1 MFTIQL
7 FILDNDGSHKRV
19 DMFKDES
26 VSITQTIQNVKDISK
41 VFTDFTKT
49 FNLPASSTN
58 NKLFK
63 HYYNSDIVNAD
74 NTLISDFDARKRRD
88 AIIELNH
95 MPFKKG
101 KIRLDGV
108 DMKNNKPY
116 TYKVT
121 FFGDTVNLSTLLG
134 DDDLSNL
141 DTELEDYD
149 QTYST
154 TQLRNKLV
162 SSISDVIVPL
172 ITHTRRLIYD
182 ASDPSAY
189 NGSTNLDPE
198 ASTTLGKK
206 IDNVHYNASGLQG
219 LLLTELKYALRVHK
233 IIEAIESKYTTET
246 SRLKFSD
253 DFFNTTNEPYYNLFL
268 WLHRKKGGIED
279 PVSLPSYSEFVE
291 FGLDTTM
298 TNVSAQGQNITVTG
312 HTLDSKLVTTLTVRP
327 NSGFAGTYNV
337 LVTKDGNDFASGS
350 ATNSDLIL
358 DMNLSNG
365 TYKVLITVSEQF
377 TFGESGVENAVD
389 WEFSDLLVPESHTFD
404 VSEFDIDA
412 IFEFII
418 SREIPEM
425 KVIDFLTGIF
435 KIFNLTAYV
444 EDDGTI
450 KVQTLDDFYSTG
462 LEYDITDYVDITKS
476 QINTSL
482 PYKQIDFRFEGRET
496 FFAATHEQLFN
507 KEWGTIKYKD
517 GQKLDGSTFNL
528 SVPFEHMK
536 FEKLYD
542 LNDSSGATPTDIQW
556 GWCADDSQDP
566 FIGKPI
572 LFYPIRITGGDSLGM
587 RTSTANVAGST
598 SYIIP
603 ANTTDL
609 SSDAQ
614 TLNFES
620 ELDEYNNIELENT
633 LFETYY
639 KTYISDVFDSKNRL
653 TKISAF
659 LPAKLLIKLTLA
671 DRLIINEKKYKI
683 NSITTNMKNG
693 KSEIELLNDF

>member
-63 HYYNSDIVNAD
+63 HYYNSDVVSPTN
-74 NTLISDFDARKRRD
+74 NLISDFDARKRRD

-121 FFGDTVNLSTLLG
+121 FFGNTVNLNTLLG

-141 DTELEDYD
+141 DTELESYD

-154 TQLRNKLV
+154 SQLRSKL
-162 SSISDVIVPL
+162 ISPIADVIVPL

-182 ASDPSAY
+182 SSDPSAY

-198 ASTTLGKK
+198 ASGTLGKK
-206 IDNVHYNASGLQG
+206 IDNAHYNSSGLQG
-219 LLLTELKYALRVHK
+219 LLLTELKYALRVDA
-233 IIEAIESKYTTET
+233 IIQAIQSKYELT
-246 SRLKFSD
+246 FSN
-253 DFFNTTNEPYYNLFL
+253 DFFNSTNEPYYNLFM

-279 PVSLPSYSEFVE
+279 PVSLPTYSKFVE

-298 TNVSAQGQNITVTG
+298 TNVSAQGQDIIVTG
-312 HTLDSKLVTTLTVRP
+312 HTTSNKLITTLTIKP
-327 NSGFAGTYNV
+327 NSGYTGTYNV

-350 ATNSDLIL
+350 ATNSDLLL

-365 TYKVLITVSEQF
+365 TYKVLITVSEEF
-377 TFGESGVENAVD
+377 IFGETGVENAVE

-404 VSEFDIDA
+404 VTQFTIQA
-412 IFEFII
+412 IFEFIT

-450 KVQTLDDFYSTG
+450 KVQTLDSFY
-462 LEYDITDYVDITKS
+462 LEGVEHDISDYVDTTKS
-476 QINTSL
+476 QINSSL

-507 KEWGTIKYKD
+507 KEWGTIKYND
-517 GQKLDGSTFNL
+517 NESLDGSTFDL
-528 SVPFEHMK
+528 SVPFGHMK
-536 FEKLYD
+536 FERLFD
-542 LNDSSGATPTDIQW
+542 LEDDSGATQSDIQW
-556 GWCADDSQDP
+556 GWCADDNQDS
-566 FIGKPI
+566 FIGEPI

-598 SYIIP
+598 NYIIP
-603 ANTTDL
+603 SNTTDL

-633 LFETYY
+633 LFNTYY

-671 DRLIINEKKYKI
+671 DRLIINERKYKI

-693 KSEIELLNDF
+693 RSEIELLNDF

>member
-63 HYYNSDIVNAD
+63 HYYNSDVVSPTN
-74 NTLISDFDARKRRD
+74 NLISDFDARIRRD

-121 FFGDTVNLSTLLG
+121 FFGNTVNLNTLLG

-141 DTELEDYD
+141 DTELESYD

-154 TQLRNKLV
+154 SQLRSKLI
-162 SSISDVIVPL
+162 SPISDVITPL

-182 ASDPSAY
+182 SSDPSAY

-206 IDNVHYNASGLQG
+206 IDNAHYNASGLQG
-219 LLLTELKYALRVHK
+219 LLLTELKYALRVDA
-233 IIEAIESKYTTET
+233 IIQAIQSKYSLT
-246 SRLKFSD
+246 FSD
-253 DFFNTTNEPYYNLFL
+253 DFFNSTNEPYYNLFM

-279 PVSLPSYSEFVE
+279 PVSLPSYSKFVE

-298 TNVSAQGQNITVTG
+298 TNVSAQGQDIIVTG
-312 HTLDSKLVTTLTVRP
+312 HTTTNKLITTLTVKP
-327 NSGFAGTYNV
+327 NSGYTGTYNV

-350 ATNSDLIL
+350 VTNSDLQL

-365 TYKVLITVSEQF
+365 TYKVLITVSEEF
-377 TFGESGVENAVD
+377 IFGETGVENAVE

-404 VSEFDIDA
+404 VTQFTIQA
-412 IFEFII
+412 IFEFIT

-450 KVQTLDDFYSTG
+450 KIQTLDSFY
-462 LEYDITDYVDITKS
+462 LEGVEYNISDYVDTTRS
-476 QINTSL
+476 QINSSL

-507 KEWGTIKYKD
+507 KEWGTIKYND
-517 GQKLDGSTFNL
+517 DQSLDGSTFNL
-528 SVPFEHMK
+528 SVPFGHMK
-536 FEKLYD
+536 FERLFD
-542 LNDSSGATPTDIQW
+542 LDDDSGATQSSIQW
-556 GWCADDSQDP
+556 GWCADDNQDS

-598 SYIIP
+598 NYIIP
-603 ANTTDL
+603 SNTTDL

-620 ELDEYNNIELENT
+620 ELDEYNNAELENT

-653 TKISAF
+653 TKVSAF

-671 DRLIINEKKYKI
+671 DRLIINERKYKI

-693 KSEIELLNDF
+693 RSEIELLNDF

>member
-63 HYYNSDIVNAD
+63 HYYNSDVVSPTN
-74 NTLISDFDARKRRD
+74 NLISDFDARKRRD

-121 FFGDTVNLSTLLG
+121 FFGNTVNLNTLLG

-141 DTELEDYD
+141 DTELESYD

-154 TQLRNKLV
+154 SQLRSKL
-162 SSISDVIVPL
+162 ISPIADVIVPL

-182 ASDPSAY
+182 SSDPSAY

-206 IDNVHYNASGLQG
+206 IDNAHYNASGLQG
-219 LLLTELKYALRVHK
+219 LLLTELKYALRVDA
-233 IIEAIESKYTTET
+233 IIQAIQSKYELT
-246 SRLKFSD
+246 FSN
-253 DFFNTTNEPYYNLFL
+253 DFFNSTNEPYYNLFM

-279 PVSLPSYSEFVE
+279 PVSLPTYSKFVE

-298 TNVSAQGQNITVTG
+298 TNVSAQGQDLIVTG
-312 HTLDSKLVTTLTVRP
+312 HTTNNKLITTLTVKP
-327 NSGFAGTYNV
+327 NSGYTGTYNV

-350 ATNSDLIL
+350 ATNSDLLL

-365 TYKVLITVSEQF
+365 TYKVLITVSEEF
-377 TFGESGVENAVD
+377 IFGETGVENAVE
-389 WEFSDLLVPESHTFD
+389 WGFSDLLVPESHTFN
-404 VSEFDIDA
+404 VTQFTIQA
-412 IFEFII
+412 IFEFIT

-425 KVIDFLTGIF
+425 KVINFLTGIF

-450 KVQTLDDFYSTG
+450 KIQTLDSFY
-462 LEYDITDYVDITKS
+462 LEGVEYNISDYVDTTKS
-476 QINTSL
+476 QINSSL

-507 KEWGTIKYKD
+507 KEWGTIKYND
-517 GQKLDGSTFNL
+517 NESLDGSTFNL
-528 SVPFEHMK
+528 SVPFGHMK
-536 FEKLYD
+536 FERLFD
-542 LNDSSGATPTDIQW
+542 LDDDSGATQSDIQW
-556 GWCADDSQDP
+556 GWCADDNQDS
-566 FIGKPI
+566 FIGEPI

-598 SYIIP
+598 NYIIP
-603 ANTTDL
+603 SNTTDL

-633 LFETYY
+633 LFNTYY

-653 TKISAF
+653 SKVSAF

-671 DRLIINEKKYKI
+671 DRLIINERKYKI

-693 KSEIELLNDF
+693 RSEIELLNDF

>member
-63 HYYNSDIVNAD
+63 HYYNSDVVSPTN
-74 NTLISDFDARKRRD
+74 NLLSDFDARIRRD

-108 DMKNNKPY
+108 DMKNSKPY

-121 FFGDTVNLSTLLG
+121 FFGNTVNLNTLLG

-141 DTELEDYD
+141 DTELESYD

-154 TQLRNKLV
+154 SQLRSKL
-162 SSISDVIVPL
+162 ISTIGDVIVPL

-182 ASDPSAY
+182 SSDPAAY

-219 LLLTELKYALRVHK
+219 LLLTELKYALRVDA
-233 IIEAIESKYTTET
+233 IIQAIQSKYSLT
-246 SRLKFSD
+246 FSD
-253 DFFNTTNEPYYNLFL
+253 DFFNSTNEPYYNLFM

-279 PVSLPSYSEFVE
+279 PVSLPTYSKFVE

-298 TNVSAQGQNITVTG
+298 TNVSAQGQDLIVTG
-312 HTLDSKLVTTLTVRP
+312 HTTTNKLITTLTVKP
-327 NSGFAGTYNV
+327 NSGYTGTYNV

-350 ATNSDLIL
+350 VTNSDLQL
-358 DMNLSNG
+358 NMNLSNG
-365 TYKVLITVSEQF
+365 TYKVLITVSEEF
-377 TFGESGVENAVD
+377 IFGETGVENAVE

-404 VSEFDIDA
+404 VTQFTIQA
-412 IFEFII
+412 IFEFIT

-444 EDDGTI
+444 EDDDTI
-450 KVQTLDDFYSTG
+450 KIQTLDSFY
-462 LEYDITDYVDITKS
+462 LEGVEHDISDYVDTTKS
-476 QINTSL
+476 QINSSL
-482 PYKQIDFRFEGRET
+482 PY
-496 FFAATHEQLFN
+496 N
-507 KEWGTIKYKD
+507 K
-517 GQKLDGSTFNL
+517 
-528 SVPFEHMK
+528 
-536 FEKLYD
+536 
-542 LNDSSGATPTDIQW
+542 
-556 GWCADDSQDP
+556 
-566 FIGKPI
+566 
-572 LFYPIRITGGDSLGM
+572 
-587 RTSTANVAGST
+587 
-598 SYIIP
+598 
-603 ANTTDL
+603 
-609 SSDAQ
+609 
-614 TLNFES
+614 
-620 ELDEYNNIELENT
+620 
-633 LFETYY
+633 
-639 KTYISDVFDSKNRL
+639 
-653 TKISAF
+653 
-659 LPAKLLIKLTLA
+659 
-671 DRLIINEKKYKI
+671 
-683 NSITTNMKNG
+683 
-693 KSEIELLNDF
+693 

>member
-63 HYYNSDIVNAD
+63 HYYNSDIVDAD
-74 NTLISDFDARKRRD
+74 NNLISDFDARKRRD

-154 TQLRNKLV
+154 TQLRSKLV
-162 SSISDVIVPL
+162 SPISDVIVPL

-189 NGSTNLDPE
+189 NGIVNLDPE
-198 ASTTLGKK
+198 GSETLGKR

-233 IIEAIESKYTTET
+233 IIEAIESKYSLT
-246 SRLKFSD
+246 FSD

-268 WLHRKKGGIED
+268 WLHRKKGDIED

-291 FGLDTTM
+291 FGLDNTM
-298 TNVSAQGQNITVTG
+298 TNVSADGQNITVTG
-312 HTLDSKLVTTLTVRP
+312 HVLDNKLITTLTVRP

-350 ATNSDLIL
+350 ATNADLIL
-358 DMNLSNG
+358 DMKLSNG

-389 WEFSDLLVPESHTFD
+389 WEFADLLVPESHTFD

-482 PYKQIDFRFEGRET
+482 QYKQIDFRFEGRET
-496 FFAATHEQLFN
+496 FFAAAHEQLFN
-507 KEWGTIKYKD
+507 KEWGTIKYND
-517 GQKLDGSTFNL
+517 NQKLDGSTFNL

-542 LNDSSGATPTDIQW
+542 LNDSSGATDTDIQW
-556 GWCADDSQDP
+556 GWCADDNQEP

-572 LFYPIRITGGDSLGM
+572 LFYPIRITGGDTLGM
-587 RTSTANVAGST
+587 RTSTTTVAGSAN
-598 SYIIP
+598 YIIP

-609 SSDAQ
+609 SVDAQ

-620 ELDEYNNIELENT
+620 ELDEYNNVELENT

>member
-63 HYYNSDIVNAD
+63 HYYNSDVVSPTN
-74 NTLISDFDARKRRD
+74 NLISDFDARKRRD

-121 FFGDTVNLSTLLG
+121 FFGNTVNLNTLLG

-141 DTELEDYD
+141 DTELESYD

-154 TQLRNKLV
+154 SQLRSKLI
-162 SSISDVIVPL
+162 SPISDVITPL

-182 ASDPSAY
+182 SSDPSAY

-206 IDNVHYNASGLQG
+206 IDNAHYNASGLQG
-219 LLLTELKYALRVHK
+219 LLLTELKYALRVDA
-233 IIEAIESKYTTET
+233 IIQAIQSKYSLT
-246 SRLKFSD
+246 FSD
-253 DFFNTTNEPYYNLFL
+253 DFFNSTNEPYYNLFM

-279 PVSLPSYSEFVE
+279 PVSLPTYSKFVE

-298 TNVSAQGQNITVTG
+298 TNVSAQGQDIIVTG
-312 HTLDSKLVTTLTVRP
+312 HTTTNKLITTLTIKP
-327 NSGFAGTYNV
+327 NSGYTGTYNV
-337 LVTKDGNDFASGS
+337 LVTKDGNDFSSGS
-350 ATNSDLIL
+350 ATNSDLLL

-365 TYKVLITVSEQF
+365 TYKVLITVSEEF
-377 TFGESGVENAVD
+377 IFGETGVENAVE

-404 VSEFDIDA
+404 VTQFTIQA
-412 IFEFII
+412 IFEFIT

-450 KVQTLDDFYSTG
+450 KVQTLDSFY
-462 LEYDITDYVDITKS
+462 LEGVEHDISDYVDTTKS
-476 QINTSL
+476 QINSSL

-507 KEWGTIKYKD
+507 KEWGTIKYND
-517 GQKLDGSTFNL
+517 DQSLDGSTFNL
-528 SVPFEHMK
+528 SIPFGHMK
-536 FEKLYD
+536 FERLFD
-542 LNDSSGATPTDIQW
+542 LDDDSGATQSSIQW
-556 GWCADDSQDP
+556 GWCADDNQDS

-603 ANTTDL
+603 SNTTDL

-633 LFETYY
+633 LFNTYY

-653 TKISAF
+653 TKVSAF
-659 LPAKLLIKLTLA
+659 LPAKLLIKLTLS
-671 DRLIINEKKYKI
+671 DRLIINERKYKI

-693 KSEIELLNDF
+693 RSEIELLNDF

>member
-63 HYYNSDIVNAD
+63 HYYNSDVVSPTN
-74 NTLISDFDARKRRD
+74 NLISDFDARKRRE

-121 FFGDTVNLSTLLG
+121 FFGNTVNLNTLLG

-141 DTELEDYD
+141 DTELESYD

-154 TQLRNKLV
+154 SQLRSKLI
-162 SSISDVIVPL
+162 SPISDVITPL

-182 ASDPSAY
+182 SSDPSAY

-206 IDNVHYNASGLQG
+206 IDNAHYNASGLQG
-219 LLLTELKYALRVHK
+219 LLLTELKYALRVNA
-233 IIEAIESKYTTET
+233 IIQAIQSKYSLT
-246 SRLKFSD
+246 FSD
-253 DFFNTTNEPYYNLFL
+253 DFFNSTNEPYYNLFM

-279 PVSLPSYSEFVE
+279 PVSLPTYSKFVE

-298 TNVSAQGQNITVTG
+298 TNVSAQGQDIIVTG
-312 HTLDSKLVTTLTVRP
+312 HTTTNKLITTLTIKP
-327 NSGFAGTYNV
+327 NSGYTGTYNV
-337 LVTKDGNDFASGS
+337 LVTKDGNDFSSGS
-350 ATNSDLIL
+350 ATNSDLLL

-365 TYKVLITVSEQF
+365 TYKVLITVSEEF
-377 TFGESGVENAVD
+377 IFGETGVENAVE
-389 WEFSDLLVPESHTFD
+389 WEFADLLVPESHTFD
-404 VSEFDIDA
+404 VTQFTIQA
-412 IFEFII
+412 IFEFIT

-450 KVQTLDDFYSTG
+450 KVQTLDSFY
-462 LEYDITDYVDITKS
+462 LEGVEHDISDYVDTTKS
-476 QINTSL
+476 QINSSL

-507 KEWGTIKYKD
+507 KEWGTIKYND
-517 GQKLDGSTFNL
+517 NESLDGSTFNL
-528 SVPFEHMK
+528 SVPFGHMK
-536 FEKLYD
+536 FERLFD
-542 LNDSSGATPTDIQW
+542 LDDDSGATQSDIQW
-556 GWCADDSQDP
+556 GWCADDNQDS
-566 FIGKPI
+566 FIGDPI

-603 ANTTDL
+603 SNTTDL

-633 LFETYY
+633 LFNTYY

-659 LPAKLLIKLTLA
+659 LPAKLLIKLTLS
-671 DRLIINEKKYKI
+671 DRLIINERKYKI

>member
-63 HYYNSDIVNAD
+63 HYYNSDVVSPTN
-74 NTLISDFDARKRRD
+74 NLLSDFDARIRRD

-108 DMKNNKPY
+108 DMKNSKPY

-121 FFGDTVNLSTLLG
+121 FFGNTVNLNTLLG

-141 DTELEDYD
+141 DTELESYD

-154 TQLRNKLV
+154 SQLRSKL
-162 SSISDVIVPL
+162 ISTIGDVIVPL

-182 ASDPSAY
+182 SSDPAAY

-219 LLLTELKYALRVHK
+219 LLLTELKYALRVDA
-233 IIEAIESKYTTET
+233 IIQAIQSKYSLT
-246 SRLKFSD
+246 FSD
-253 DFFNTTNEPYYNLFL
+253 DFFNSTNEPYYNLFM
-268 WLHRKKGGIED
+268 WLHRKKGGVED
-279 PVSLPSYSEFVE
+279 PVSLPTYSKFVE

-298 TNVSAQGQNITVTG
+298 TNVSAQGQDLIVTG
-312 HTLDSKLVTTLTVRP
+312 HTTTNKLITTLTVKP
-327 NSGFAGTYNV
+327 NSGYTGTYNV

-350 ATNSDLIL
+350 VTNSDLQL
-358 DMNLSNG
+358 NMNLSNG
-365 TYKVLITVSEQF
+365 TYKVLITVSEEF
-377 TFGESGVENAVD
+377 IFGETGVENAVE

-404 VSEFDIDA
+404 VTQFTIQA
-412 IFEFII
+412 IFEFIT

-444 EDDGTI
+444 EDDDTI
-450 KVQTLDDFYSTG
+450 KIQTLDSFY
-462 LEYDITDYVDITKS
+462 LEGVEHDISDYVDTTKS
-476 QINTSL
+476 QINSSL

-507 KEWGTIKYKD
+507 KEWGTIKYND
-517 GQKLDGSTFNL
+517 DQSLDGSTFNL
-528 SVPFEHMK
+528 SVPFGHMK
-536 FEKLYD
+536 FERLFD
-542 LNDSSGATPTDIQW
+542 LDDDSGATQSDIQW
-556 GWCADDSQDP
+556 GWCADDNQDS

-598 SYIIP
+598 NYIIP
-603 ANTTDL
+603 SNTTDL

-653 TKISAF
+653 TKVSAF

-671 DRLIINEKKYKI
+671 DRLIINERKYKI

>member
-63 HYYNSDIVNAD
+63 HYYNSDVVSPTN
-74 NTLISDFDARKRRD
+74 NLISDFDARKRRD

-121 FFGDTVNLSTLLG
+121 FFGNTVNLNTLLG

-141 DTELEDYD
+141 DTELESYD

-154 TQLRNKLV
+154 SQLRSKLI
-162 SSISDVIVPL
+162 SPISDVIVPL

-182 ASDPSAY
+182 SSDPSDFS
-189 NGSTNLDPE
+189 GIVNLDPE
-198 ASTTLGKK
+198 ASGTLGKK
-206 IDNVHYNASGLQG
+206 IDNVHYNASALQG
-219 LLLTELKYALRVHK
+219 LLLTELKYALRVDA
-233 IIEAIESKYTTET
+233 IIQAIQSKYKLT
-246 SRLKFSD
+246 FSN
-253 DFFNTTNEPYYNLFL
+253 DFFNSTNEPYYNLFM

-279 PVSLPSYSEFVE
+279 PVSLPTYSKFVE

-298 TNVSAQGQNITVTG
+298 TNVSAQGQDLIVTG
-312 HTLDSKLVTTLTVRP
+312 HTTTNKLITTLTVKP
-327 NSGFAGTYNV
+327 NSGYAGTYNV

-350 ATNSDLIL
+350 VTNSDLQL

-365 TYKVLITVSEQF
+365 TYKVLITVSEEF
-377 TFGESGVENAVD
+377 IFGETGVENAVE

-404 VSEFDIDA
+404 VTQFTIQA
-412 IFEFII
+412 IFEFIT

-450 KVQTLDDFYSTG
+450 KIQTLDSFY
-462 LEYDITDYVDITKS
+462 LEGIEYNISDYVDTTKS
-476 QINTSL
+476 QINSSL

-507 KEWGTIKYKD
+507 KEWGTIKYND
-517 GQKLDGSTFNL
+517 NESLDGSTFNL
-528 SVPFEHMK
+528 SVPFGHMK
-536 FEKLYD
+536 FERLFD
-542 LNDSSGATPTDIQW
+542 LEDDSGATQSSIQW
-556 GWCADDSQDP
+556 GWCADDNQDS

-572 LFYPIRITGGDSLGM
+572 LFYPIRITSGDSLGM

-603 ANTTDL
+603 SNTTDL

-620 ELDEYNNIELENT
+620 ELDEYNNAELENT

-653 TKISAF
+653 TKVSAF

-671 DRLIINEKKYKI
+671 DRLIINERKYKI

>member
-63 HYYNSDIVNAD
+63 HYYNSDVVSPTN
-74 NTLISDFDARKRRD
+74 NLISDFDARKRRD

-121 FFGDTVNLSTLLG
+121 FFGNTVNLNTLLG

-141 DTELEDYD
+141 DTELESYD

-154 TQLRNKLV
+154 SQLRSKL
-162 SSISDVIVPL
+162 ISPIADVIVPL

-182 ASDPSAY
+182 SSDPSAY

-206 IDNVHYNASGLQG
+206 IDNAHYNASGLQG
-219 LLLTELKYALRVHK
+219 LLLTELKYALRVDA
-233 IIEAIESKYTTET
+233 IIQAIQSKYELT
-246 SRLKFSD
+246 FSN
-253 DFFNTTNEPYYNLFL
+253 DFFNSTNEPYYNLFM

-279 PVSLPSYSEFVE
+279 PVSLPSYSKFVE

-298 TNVSAQGQNITVTG
+298 TNVSAQGQDIIVTG
-312 HTLDSKLVTTLTVRP
+312 HTTTNKLITTLTVKP
-327 NSGFAGTYNV
+327 NSGYTGTYNV

-350 ATNSDLIL
+350 ATNSDLLL

-365 TYKVLITVSEQF
+365 TYKVLITVSEEF
-377 TFGESGVENAVD
+377 IFGETGVENAVE

-404 VSEFDIDA
+404 VTQFTIQA
-412 IFEFII
+412 IFEFIT

-450 KVQTLDDFYSTG
+450 KVQTLDSFY
-462 LEYDITDYVDITKS
+462 LEGVEHDISDYVDTTKS
-476 QINTSL
+476 QINSSL

-507 KEWGTIKYKD
+507 KEWGTIKYND
-517 GQKLDGSTFNL
+517 NESLDGSTFNL
-528 SVPFEHMK
+528 SVPFGHMK
-536 FEKLYD
+536 FERLFD
-542 LNDSSGATPTDIQW
+542 LDDDSGATQSDIQW
-556 GWCADDSQDP
+556 GWCADDNQDS
-566 FIGKPI
+566 FIGEPI

-598 SYIIP
+598 NYIIP
-603 ANTTDL
+603 SNTTDL

-633 LFETYY
+633 LFNTYY

-653 TKISAF
+653 TKVSAF

-671 DRLIINEKKYKI
+671 DRLIINERKYKI

-693 KSEIELLNDF
+693 RSEIELLNDF

>member
-63 HYYNSDIVNAD
+63 HYYNSDLVSPTN
-74 NTLISDFDARKRRD
+74 NLISDFDARKRRD

-121 FFGDTVNLSTLLG
+121 FFGNTVNLNTLLG

-141 DTELEDYD
+141 DTELESYD

-154 TQLRNKLV
+154 SQLRSKL
-162 SSISDVIVPL
+162 ISPIADVIVPL

-182 ASDPSAY
+182 SSDPSAY

-198 ASTTLGKK
+198 ASGTLGKK
-206 IDNVHYNASGLQG
+206 IDNAHYNSSGLQG
-219 LLLTELKYALRVHK
+219 LLLTELKYALRVDA
-233 IIEAIESKYTTET
+233 IIQAIQSKYELT
-246 SRLKFSD
+246 FSN
-253 DFFNTTNEPYYNLFL
+253 DFFNSTNEPYYNLFM

-279 PVSLPSYSEFVE
+279 PVSLPTYSKFVE

-298 TNVSAQGQNITVTG
+298 TNVSAQGQDIIVTG
-312 HTLDSKLVTTLTVRP
+312 HTTSNKLITTLTIKP
-327 NSGFAGTYNV
+327 NSGYTGTYNV

-350 ATNSDLIL
+350 ATNSDLLL

-365 TYKVLITVSEQF
+365 TYKVLITVSEEF
-377 TFGESGVENAVD
+377 IFGETGVENAVE

-404 VSEFDIDA
+404 VTQFTIQA
-412 IFEFII
+412 IFEFIT

-450 KVQTLDDFYSTG
+450 KVQTLDSFY
-462 LEYDITDYVDITKS
+462 LEGVEHDISDYVDTTKS
-476 QINTSL
+476 QINSSL

-507 KEWGTIKYKD
+507 KEWGTIKYND
-517 GQKLDGSTFNL
+517 NESLDGSTFDL
-528 SVPFEHMK
+528 SVPFGHMK
-536 FEKLYD
+536 FERLFD
-542 LNDSSGATPTDIQW
+542 LEDDSGATQSDIQW
-556 GWCADDSQDP
+556 GWCADDNQDS
-566 FIGKPI
+566 FIGEPI

-598 SYIIP
+598 NYIIP
-603 ANTTDL
+603 SNTTDL

-633 LFETYY
+633 LFNTYY

-671 DRLIINEKKYKI
+671 DRLIINERKYKI

-693 KSEIELLNDF
+693 RSEIELLNDF

>member
-1 MFTIQL
+1 
-7 FILDNDGSHKRV
+7 
-19 DMFKDES
+19 MFKDES

-63 HYYNSDIVNAD
+63 HYYNSDIVDAD
-74 NTLISDFDARKRRD
+74 NNLISDFDARKRRD

-108 DMKNNKPY
+108 DMKNSKPY

-141 DTELEDYD
+141 DTELEDYN

-233 IIEAIESKYTTET
+233 IIEAIESKYSLT
-246 SRLKFSD
+246 FSD

-291 FGLDTTM
+291 FGLDNTM
-298 TNVSAQGQNITVTG
+298 TNVSADGQNITVTG
-312 HTLDSKLVTTLTVRP
+312 HVLDSKLITTLTVRP

-358 DMNLSNG
+358 DMKLSNG

-389 WEFSDLLVPESHTFD
+389 WSFADLLAVETHTFD

-507 KEWGTIKYKD
+507 KEWGTIKYND
-517 GQKLDGSTFNL
+517 NQKLDGSTFNL
-528 SVPFEHMK
+528 SVPFGHMK

-542 LNDSSGATPTDIQW
+542 LNDSSGATDTDIQW
-556 GWCADDSQDP
+556 GWCADDNQES

-572 LFYPIRITGGDSLGM
+572 LFYPIRITGGDILGM
-587 RTSTANVAGST
+587 RTSTTTVAGSAN
-598 SYIIP
+598 YIIP

-609 SSDAQ
+609 SVDAQ

-620 ELDEYNNIELENT
+620 ELDEYNNVELENT

>member
-74 NTLISDFDARKRRD
+74 NNLISDFDARKRRD

-141 DTELEDYD
+141 DTELEDYN

-154 TQLRNKLV
+154 TQLRGKLV
-162 SSISDVIVPL
+162 APISDVIAPL

-246 SRLKFSD
+246 NRLKFSD

-298 TNVSAQGQNITVTG
+298 TNVSAQGQNIIVTG
-312 HTLDSKLVTTLTVRP
+312 HTTTNKLVTTLTVRP
-327 NSGFAGTYNV
+327 NSGYSGTYNV

-350 ATNSDLIL
+350 ATNSDLQL
-358 DMNLSNG
+358 DMRLSNG
-365 TYKVLITVSEQF
+365 TYKILITVSEQF

-389 WEFSDLLVPESHTFD
+389 WEFADLLVPESHTFD

-507 KEWGTIKYKD
+507 KEWGTIKF
-517 GQKLDGSTFNL
+517 GAVEKLDGPTFNL

-556 GWCADDSQDP
+556 GWCADDDQES

-572 LFYPIRITGGDSLGM
+572 LFYPIRITGGDILGM
-587 RTSTANVAGST
+587 RTSTTTVAGSAN
-598 SYIIP
+598 YIIP

-609 SSDAQ
+609 SVDAQ

-620 ELDEYNNIELENT
+620 EPDEYNNVELENT

-653 TKISAF
+653 TKVSAF

-671 DRLIINEKKYKI
+671 DRLIINERKYKI

>member
-63 HYYNSDIVNAD
+63 HYYNSDVVSPTN
-74 NTLISDFDARKRRD
+74 NLLSDFDARIRRD

-108 DMKNNKPY
+108 DMKNSKPY

-121 FFGDTVNLSTLLG
+121 FFGNTVNLNTLLG

-141 DTELEDYD
+141 DTELESYD

-154 TQLRNKLV
+154 SQLRSKL
-162 SSISDVIVPL
+162 ISTIGDVIVPL

-182 ASDPSAY
+182 SSDPAAY

-219 LLLTELKYALRVHK
+219 LLLTELKYALRVDA
-233 IIEAIESKYTTET
+233 IIQAIQSKYSLT
-246 SRLKFSD
+246 FSD
-253 DFFNTTNEPYYNLFL
+253 DFFNSTNEPYYNLFM

-279 PVSLPSYSEFVE
+279 PVSLPTYSKFVE

-298 TNVSAQGQNITVTG
+298 TNVSAQGQDLIVTG
-312 HTLDSKLVTTLTVRP
+312 HTTTNKLITTLTVKP
-327 NSGFAGTYNV
+327 NSGYTGTYNV

-350 ATNSDLIL
+350 VTNSDLQL

-365 TYKVLITVSEQF
+365 TYKVLITVSEEF
-377 TFGESGVENAVD
+377 IFGETGVENAVE

-404 VSEFDIDA
+404 VTQFTIQA
-412 IFEFII
+412 IFEFIT

-444 EDDGTI
+444 EDDDTI
-450 KVQTLDDFYSTG
+450 KIQTLDSFY
-462 LEYDITDYVDITKS
+462 LEGVEHDISDYVDTTKS
-476 QINTSL
+476 QINSSL

-507 KEWGTIKYKD
+507 KEWGTIKYND
-517 GQKLDGSTFNL
+517 DQSLDGSTFNL
-528 SVPFEHMK
+528 SVPFGHMK
-536 FEKLYD
+536 FERLFD
-542 LNDSSGATPTDIQW
+542 LDDDSGATQSDIQW
-556 GWCADDSQDP
+556 GWCADDNQDS

-598 SYIIP
+598 NYIIP
-603 ANTTDL
+603 SNTTDL

-620 ELDEYNNIELENT
+620 ELDEYNNIELKNT

-653 TKISAF
+653 TKVSAF

-671 DRLIINEKKYKI
+671 DRLIINERKYKI

>member
-63 HYYNSDIVNAD
+63 HYYNSDVVSPTN
-74 NTLISDFDARKRRD
+74 NLLSDFDARIRRD

-121 FFGDTVNLSTLLG
+121 FFGNTVNLNTLLG

-141 DTELEDYD
+141 DTELESYD

-154 TQLRNKLV
+154 SQLRSKLI
-162 SSISDVIVPL
+162 SPISDVIVPL

-182 ASDPSAY
+182 SSDPSAY

-219 LLLTELKYALRVHK
+219 LLLTELKYALRVDA
-233 IIEAIESKYTTET
+233 IIQAIQSKYKLT
-246 SRLKFSD
+246 FSN
-253 DFFNTTNEPYYNLFL
+253 DFFNSTNEPYYNLFM

-279 PVSLPSYSEFVE
+279 PVSLPTYSKFVE

-298 TNVSAQGQNITVTG
+298 TNVSAQGQDLIVTG
-312 HTLDSKLVTTLTVRP
+312 HTTTNKLITTLTVKP
-327 NSGFAGTYNV
+327 NSGYAGTYNV

-350 ATNSDLIL
+350 VTNSDLQL

-365 TYKVLITVSEQF
+365 TYKVLITVSEEF
-377 TFGESGVENAVD
+377 IFGETGVENAVE

-404 VSEFDIDA
+404 VTQFTIQA
-412 IFEFII
+412 IFEFIT

-450 KVQTLDDFYSTG
+450 KIQTLDSFY
-462 LEYDITDYVDITKS
+462 LEGVEYNISDYVDTTKS
-476 QINTSL
+476 QINSSL

-507 KEWGTIKYKD
+507 KEWGTINFGSEK
-517 GQKLDGSTFNL
+517 KLDGPTFNL

-542 LNDSSGATPTDIQW
+542 LDDSSGATPTDIQW
-556 GWCADDSQDP
+556 GWCADDDQES

-572 LFYPIRITGGDSLGM
+572 LFYPIRITSGDTLGM
-587 RTSTANVAGST
+587 RTSTANVSGST

-603 ANTTDL
+603 SNTTDL

-633 LFETYY
+633 LFNTYY

-653 TKISAF
+653 TKVSAF

-671 DRLIINEKKYKI
+671 DRLIINERKYKI

-693 KSEIELLNDF
+693 RSEIELLNDF

>member
-63 HYYNSDIVNAD
+63 HYYNSDVVSPTN
-74 NTLISDFDARKRRD
+74 NLISDFDARKRRD

-121 FFGDTVNLSTLLG
+121 FFGNTVNLNTLLG

-141 DTELEDYD
+141 DTELESYD

-154 TQLRNKLV
+154 SQLRSKLI
-162 SSISDVIVPL
+162 SPISDVIVPL

-182 ASDPSAY
+182 SSDPSAY

-219 LLLTELKYALRVHK
+219 LLLTELKYALRVDA
-233 IIEAIESKYTTET
+233 IIQAIQSKYKLT
-246 SRLKFSD
+246 FSN
-253 DFFNTTNEPYYNLFL
+253 DFFNSTNEPYYNLFM

-279 PVSLPSYSEFVE
+279 PVSLPTYSKFVE

-298 TNVSAQGQNITVTG
+298 TNVSAQGQDLIVTG
-312 HTLDSKLVTTLTVRP
+312 HTTTNKLITTLTVKP
-327 NSGFAGTYNV
+327 NSGYAGTYNV

-350 ATNSDLIL
+350 VTNSDLQL

-365 TYKVLITVSEQF
+365 TYKVLITVSEEF
-377 TFGESGVENAVD
+377 IFGETGVENAVE

-404 VSEFDIDA
+404 VTQFTIQA
-412 IFEFII
+412 IFEFIT

-450 KVQTLDDFYSTG
+450 KIQTLDSFY
-462 LEYDITDYVDITKS
+462 LEGVEYNISDYVDTTKS
-476 QINTSL
+476 QINSSL

-507 KEWGTIKYKD
+507 KEWGTIKYND
-517 GQKLDGSTFNL
+517 DESLDGSTFDL
-528 SVPFEHMK
+528 SVPFGHMK
-536 FEKLYD
+536 FERLFD
-542 LNDSSGATPTDIQW
+542 LEDDSGATQSSIQW
-556 GWCADDSQDP
+556 GWCADDNQDS
-566 FIGKPI
+566 FIGEPI
-572 LFYPIRITGGDSLGM
+572 LFYPIRITSGDNLGM

-603 ANTTDL
+603 SNTTDL

-633 LFETYY
+633 LFNTYY

-653 TKISAF
+653 TKVSAF

-671 DRLIINEKKYKI
+671 DRLIINERKYKI

-693 KSEIELLNDF
+693 RSEIELLNDF

>member
-63 HYYNSDIVNAD
+63 HYYNSDIVSSD
-74 NTLISDFDARKRRD
+74 NNLISDFDARKRRS

-121 FFGDTVNLSTLLG
+121 FFGDTVNLNTLLG

-141 DTELEDYD
+141 GEELDNYN
-149 QTYST
+149 QTYTT
-154 TQLRNKLV
+154 TQLRSKLV
-162 SSISDVIVPL
+162 SPISDVIVPL

-233 IIEAIESKYTTET
+233 IIEAIQSKYDGLT
-246 SRLKFSD
+246 FSD

-268 WLHRKKGGIED
+268 WLHRKKGDIED
-279 PVSLPSYSEFVE
+279 PVEIPSYSEYVN
-291 FGLDTTM
+291 FGSDDTM
-298 TNVSAQGQNITVTG
+298 TNVTALGEEIFVIGHSTG
-312 HTLDSKLVTTLTVRP
+312 NKLPTTLKVSPKSTSTGSYKVE
-327 NSGFAGTYNV
+327 V
-337 LVTKDGNDFASGS
+337 IKDGNTVAQGTQSGGLNLS
-350 ATNSDLIL
+350 LDL
-358 DMNLSNG
+358 NLSNG
-365 TYKVLITVSEQF
+365 VYKVLLTVSEQF
-377 TFGESGVENAVD
+377 IFGDDSAIPQVKSVE
-389 WEFSDLLVPESHTFD
+389 WEISDLLVPESHTFEVD
-404 VSEFDIDA
+404 QFTVEA
-412 IFEFII
+412 AFEFIT

-476 QINTSL
+476 QVNTSL

-507 KEWGTIKYKD
+507 EEWGTIKF
-517 GQKLDGSTFNL
+517 GAIEKLDGPTFNL

-556 GWCADDSQDP
+556 GWCANDDQES

-572 LFYPIRITGGDSLGM
+572 LFYPIRITGGDILGM
-587 RTSTANVAGST
+587 RTSATTVAGSAN
-598 SYIIP
+598 YIIP

-609 SSDAQ
+609 SVDAQ

-620 ELDEYNNIELENT
+620 ELDEYNNVELENT

>member
-63 HYYNSDIVNAD
+63 HYYNSDVVSPTN
-74 NTLISDFDARKRRD
+74 NLISDFDARKRRD

-121 FFGDTVNLSTLLG
+121 FFGNTVNLNTLLG

-141 DTELEDYD
+141 DTELESYD

-154 TQLRNKLV
+154 SQLRSKLI
-162 SSISDVIVPL
+162 SPISDVIVPL

-182 ASDPSAY
+182 SSDPSAY

-198 ASTTLGKK
+198 ASGTLGKK
-206 IDNVHYNASGLQG
+206 IDNAHYNSSGLQG
-219 LLLTELKYALRVHK
+219 LLLTELKYALRVDA
-233 IIEAIESKYTTET
+233 IIQAIQSKYELT
-246 SRLKFSD
+246 FSN
-253 DFFNTTNEPYYNLFL
+253 DFFNSTNEPYYNLFM

-279 PVSLPSYSEFVE
+279 PVSLPTYSKFVE

-298 TNVSAQGQNITVTG
+298 TNVSAQGQDLIVTG
-312 HTLDSKLVTTLTVRP
+312 HTTNNKLITTLTVKP
-327 NSGFAGTYNV
+327 NSGYTGTYNV

-350 ATNSDLIL
+350 ATNSDLLL

-365 TYKVLITVSEQF
+365 TYKVLITVSEEF
-377 TFGESGVENAVD
+377 IFGETGVENAVE

-404 VSEFDIDA
+404 VTQFTIQA
-412 IFEFII
+412 IFEFIT

-450 KVQTLDDFYSTG
+450 KVQTLDSFY
-462 LEYDITDYVDITKS
+462 LEGVEHDISDYVDTTKS
-476 QINTSL
+476 QINSSL

-507 KEWGTIKYKD
+507 KEWGTIKYND
-517 GQKLDGSTFNL
+517 NESLDGSTFNL
-528 SVPFEHMK
+528 SIPFGHMK
-536 FEKLYD
+536 FERLFD
-542 LNDSSGATPTDIQW
+542 LDDDSGATQSDIQW
-556 GWCADDSQDP
+556 GWCADDNQDS
-566 FIGKPI
+566 FIGEPI

-598 SYIIP
+598 NYIIP
-603 ANTTDL
+603 SNTTDL

-633 LFETYY
+633 LFNTYY

-653 TKISAF
+653 TKVSAF

-671 DRLIINEKKYKI
+671 DRLIINERKYKI

>member
-63 HYYNSDIVNAD
+63 HYYNSDIVDAD
-74 NTLISDFDARKRRD
+74 NNLISDFDARKRRD

-121 FFGDTVNLSTLLG
+121 FFGNTVNLNTLLG

-141 DTELEDYD
+141 DTELESYN

-154 TQLRNKLV
+154 TQLRSKLV
-162 SSISDVIVPL
+162 GSIGDVITPL
-172 ITHTRRLIYD
+172 ITHTRRLIYNS
-182 ASDPSAY
+182 SDPSDFS
-189 NGSTNLDPE
+189 GIVNLDPE
-198 ASTTLGKK
+198 ASGTLGKK
-206 IDNVHYNASGLQG
+206 IDNAHYNASALQG

-233 IIEAIESKYTTET
+233 IIEAIESKYSLT
-246 SRLKFSD
+246 FSD

-291 FGLDTTM
+291 FGLDNTM
-298 TNVSAQGQNITVTG
+298 TNVSADGQNITVTG

-350 ATNSDLIL
+350 ATNADFQL

-389 WEFSDLLVPESHTFD
+389 WGFADLLAVETHTFD

-450 KVQTLDDFYSTG
+450 KVQTLDSFYSTG
-462 LEYDITDYVDITKS
+462 LEYDITDYVDITQS

-507 KEWGTIKYKD
+507 KEWGTIKYND
-517 GQKLDGSTFNL
+517 DQKLDGSTFNL
-528 SVPFEHMK
+528 SVPFGHMK

-542 LNDSSGATPTDIQW
+542 LNDSSGATSTDIQW
-556 GWCADDSQDP
+556 GWCADDNQES

-609 SSDAQ
+609 SVDAQ

-620 ELDEYNNIELENT
+620 ELDEYNNVELENT

>member
-63 HYYNSDIVNAD
+63 HYYNSDVVSPTN
-74 NTLISDFDARKRRD
+74 NLLSDFDARIRRD

-108 DMKNNKPY
+108 DMKNSKPY

-121 FFGDTVNLSTLLG
+121 FFGNTVNLNTLLG

-141 DTELEDYD
+141 DTELESYD

-154 TQLRNKLV
+154 SQLRSKL
-162 SSISDVIVPL
+162 ISTIGDVIVPL

-182 ASDPSAY
+182 SSDPAAY

-219 LLLTELKYALRVHK
+219 LLLTELKYALRVDA
-233 IIEAIESKYTTET
+233 IIQAIQSKYSLT
-246 SRLKFSD
+246 FSD
-253 DFFNTTNEPYYNLFL
+253 DFFNSTNEPYYNLFM

-279 PVSLPSYSEFVE
+279 PVSLPTYSKFVE

-298 TNVSAQGQNITVTG
+298 TNVSAQGQDLIVTG
-312 HTLDSKLVTTLTVRP
+312 HTTTNKLITTLTVKP
-327 NSGFAGTYNV
+327 NSGYTGTYNV

-350 ATNSDLIL
+350 VTNSDLQL
-358 DMNLSNG
+358 NMNLSNG
-365 TYKVLITVSEQF
+365 TYKVLITVSEEF
-377 TFGESGVENAVD
+377 IFGETGVENAVE

-404 VSEFDIDA
+404 VTQFTIQA
-412 IFEFII
+412 IFEFIT

-444 EDDGTI
+444 EDDDTI
-450 KVQTLDDFYSTG
+450 KIQTLDSFY
-462 LEYDITDYVDITKS
+462 LEGVEHDISDYVDTTKS
-476 QINTSL
+476 QINSSL

-507 KEWGTIKYKD
+507 KEWGTIKYND
-517 GQKLDGSTFNL
+517 DQSLDGSTFNL
-528 SVPFEHMK
+528 SVPFGHMK
-536 FEKLYD
+536 FERLFD
-542 LNDSSGATPTDIQW
+542 LDDDSGATQSDIQW
-556 GWCADDSQDP
+556 GWCADDNQDS

-598 SYIIP
+598 NYIIP
-603 ANTTDL
+603 TNTTDL

-620 ELDEYNNIELENT
+620 ELDEYNNIELKNT

-653 TKISAF
+653 TKVSAF

-671 DRLIINEKKYKI
+671 DRLIINERKYKI

>member
-63 HYYNSDIVNAD
+63 HYYNSDVVSPTN
-74 NTLISDFDARKRRD
+74 NLISDFDARKRRD

-121 FFGDTVNLSTLLG
+121 FFGNTVNLNTLLG

-141 DTELEDYD
+141 DTELESYD

-154 TQLRNKLV
+154 SQLRSKL
-162 SSISDVIVPL
+162 ISPIADVIVPL

-182 ASDPSAY
+182 SSDPSAY

-198 ASTTLGKK
+198 ASGTLGKK
-206 IDNVHYNASGLQG
+206 IDNAHYNSSGLQG
-219 LLLTELKYALRVHK
+219 LLLTELKYALRVDA
-233 IIEAIESKYTTET
+233 IIQAIQSKYELT
-246 SRLKFSD
+246 FSN
-253 DFFNTTNEPYYNLFL
+253 DFFNSTNEPYYNLFM

-279 PVSLPSYSEFVE
+279 PVSLPTYSKFVE

-298 TNVSAQGQNITVTG
+298 TNVSAQGQDIVVTG
-312 HTLDSKLVTTLTVRP
+312 HTTSNKLITTLTIKP
-327 NSGFAGTYNV
+327 NSGYTGTYNV

-350 ATNSDLIL
+350 ATNSDLLL

-365 TYKVLITVSEQF
+365 TYKVLITVSEEF
-377 TFGESGVENAVD
+377 IFGETGVENAVE
-389 WEFSDLLVPESHTFD
+389 WEFFDLLTPESHIFD
-404 VSEFDIDA
+404 VTQFTIQA
-412 IFEFII
+412 IFEFIT

-450 KVQTLDDFYSTG
+450 KVQTLDSFY
-462 LEYDITDYVDITKS
+462 LEGVEHDISDYVDTTKS
-476 QINTSL
+476 QINSSL

-507 KEWGTIKYKD
+507 KEWGTIKYND
-517 GQKLDGSTFNL
+517 NESLDGSTFDL
-528 SVPFEHMK
+528 SVPFGHMK
-536 FEKLYD
+536 FERLFD
-542 LNDSSGATPTDIQW
+542 LEDDSGATQSDIQW
-556 GWCADDSQDP
+556 GWCADDNQDS
-566 FIGKPI
+566 FIGEPI

-598 SYIIP
+598 NYIIP
-603 ANTTDL
+603 SNTTDL

-633 LFETYY
+633 LFNTYY

-653 TKISAF
+653 TKVSAF

-671 DRLIINEKKYKI
+671 DRLIINERKYKI

>member
-26 VSITQTIQNVKDISK
+26 VSITQTIQNIKDISK

-63 HYYNSDIVNAD
+63 HYYNSDVVSPTN
-74 NTLISDFDARKRRD
+74 NLLSDFDARKRRD

-121 FFGDTVNLSTLLG
+121 FFGNTVNLNTLIG
-134 DDDLSNL
+134 EDDLSNL
-141 DTELEDYD
+141 AQELDSYN
-149 QTYST
+149 QAYTT
-154 TQLRNKLV
+154 TQLRSKLV
-162 SSISDVIVPL
+162 GSISDVIAPL

-182 ASDPSAY
+182 SSDPAAY

-219 LLLTELKYALRVHK
+219 LLITELKYALRVD
-233 IIEAIESKYTTET
+233 AIMQAIQRKYDLT
-246 SRLKFSD
+246 FSD
-253 DFFNTTNEPYYNLFL
+253 DFFNSTNEAYYNLFL
-268 WLHRKKGGIED
+268 WLHRKKGAIQDPIE
-279 PVSLPSYSEFVE
+279 LPSYSEYVNFGSDDTMINVTALGEEIFVI
-291 FGLDTTM
+291 GHSTGNKLPTTLK
-298 TNVSAQGQNITVTG
+298 VSAKSTSTG
-312 HTLDSKLVTTLTVRP
+312 SYKVEVI
-327 NSGFAGTYNV
+327 
-337 LVTKDGNDFASGS
+337 KDGNTVAQGTQSGGLNLS
-350 ATNSDLIL
+350 L
-358 DMNLSNG
+358 DVNLSNG
-365 TYKVLITVSEQF
+365 IYKVLLTVSEEF
-377 TFGESGVENAVD
+377 IFGDDSASPQIKSVE
-389 WEFSDLLVPESHTFD
+389 WEMSDLLVPESHTFEVD
-404 VSEFDIDA
+404 QFTVEA
-412 IFEFII
+412 AFEFIT

-435 KIFNLTAYV
+435 KTFNLTAYV
-444 EDDGTI
+444 EDDDTI
-450 KVQTLDDFYSTG
+450 KIQTLDNFYSEG
-462 LEYDITDYVDITKS
+462 VEYDISDYVDTTKS
-476 QINTSL
+476 QINSSL

-507 KEWGTIKYKD
+507 REWGTEKYND
-517 GQKLDGSTFNL
+517 NESLDGPTFNL
-528 SVPFEHMK
+528 SLPFEHMK

-542 LNDSSGATPTDIQW
+542 LQDVSGATETDIQW
-556 GWCADDSQDP
+556 GWCADDNQEA

-572 LFYPIRITGGDSLGM
+572 IFYPIKITSGDNLGI
-587 RTSTANVAGST
+587 RTDATNLAGSST
-598 SYIIP
+598 YIIP
-603 ANTTDL
+603 SNTTDL
-609 SSDAQ
+609 SVNAQ
-614 TLNFES
+614 TLNFRS

-633 LFETYY
+633 LFNTYY

-653 TKISAF
+653 TKVSAF

>member
-63 HYYNSDIVNAD
+63 HYYNSDVVSPTN
-74 NTLISDFDARKRRD
+74 NLISDFDARKRRD

-121 FFGDTVNLSTLLG
+121 FFGNTVNLNTLLG

-141 DTELEDYD
+141 DTELESYD

-154 TQLRNKLV
+154 SQLRSKLI
-162 SSISDVIVPL
+162 SPISDVIVPL

-182 ASDPSAY
+182 SSDPSDFS
-189 NGSTNLDPE
+189 GIVNLDPE
-198 ASTTLGKK
+198 ASGTLGKK
-206 IDNVHYNASGLQG
+206 IDNVHYNASALQG
-219 LLLTELKYALRVHK
+219 LLLTELKYALRVDA
-233 IIEAIESKYTTET
+233 IIQAIQSKYKLT
-246 SRLKFSD
+246 FSN
-253 DFFNTTNEPYYNLFL
+253 DFFNSTNEPYYNLFM

-279 PVSLPSYSEFVE
+279 PVSLPTYSKFVE

-298 TNVSAQGQNITVTG
+298 TNVSAQGQDLIVTG
-312 HTLDSKLVTTLTVRP
+312 HTTTNKLITTLTVKP
-327 NSGFAGTYNV
+327 NSGYAGTYNV

-350 ATNSDLIL
+350 VTNSDLQL

-365 TYKVLITVSEQF
+365 TYKVLITVSEEF
-377 TFGESGVENAVD
+377 IFGETGVENAVE

-404 VSEFDIDA
+404 VTQFTIQA
-412 IFEFII
+412 IFEFIT

-450 KVQTLDDFYSTG
+450 KIQTLDSFY
-462 LEYDITDYVDITKS
+462 LEGIEYNISDYVDTTKS
-476 QINTSL
+476 QINSSL

-507 KEWGTIKYKD
+507 KEWGTIKYND
-517 GQKLDGSTFNL
+517 NESLDGSTFNL
-528 SVPFEHMK
+528 SVPFGHMK
-536 FEKLYD
+536 FERLFD
-542 LNDSSGATPTDIQW
+542 LEDDSGATQSSIQW
-556 GWCADDSQDP
+556 GWCADDNQDS

-572 LFYPIRITGGDSLGM
+572 LFYPIRITSGDSLGM

-603 ANTTDL
+603 SNTTDL

-620 ELDEYNNIELENT
+620 ELDEYNNAELENT

-653 TKISAF
+653 TKVSAF

-671 DRLIINEKKYKI
+671 DRLIINERKYKI

-693 KSEIELLNDF
+693 RSEIELLNDF

>member
-1 MFTIQL
+1 
-7 FILDNDGSHKRV
+7 
-19 DMFKDES
+19 
-26 VSITQTIQNVKDISK
+26 
-41 VFTDFTKT
+41 
-49 FNLPASSTN
+49 
-58 NKLFK
+58 
-63 HYYNSDIVNAD
+63 
-74 NTLISDFDARKRRD
+74 
-88 AIIELNH
+88 

-121 FFGDTVNLSTLLG
+121 FFGNTVNLNTLLG

-141 DTELEDYD
+141 DTELEDYN

-154 TQLRNKLV
+154 TQLRSKLV
-162 SSISDVIVPL
+162 GSISDVITPL
-172 ITHTRRLIYD
+172 ITHTRRLIYNS
-182 ASDPSAY
+182 SDPSDFS
-189 NGSTNLDPE
+189 GIVNLDPE
-198 ASTTLGKK
+198 ASGTLGKK
-206 IDNVHYNASGLQG
+206 IDNAHYNTSALQG
-219 LLLTELKYALRVHK
+219 LLLTELKYALRVD
-233 IIEAIESKYTTET
+233 AIMQAIQSKYDLT
-246 SRLKFSD
+246 FSD
-253 DFFNTTNEPYYNLFL
+253 DFFNTTNEPYYNLFI

-298 TNVSAQGQNITVTG
+298 TNVSAQGQNIIVTG
-312 HTLDSKLVTTLTVRP
+312 HTTTNKLVTTLTVRP
-327 NSGFAGTYNV
+327 NSGYSGTYNV

-350 ATNSDLIL
+350 ATNSDLQL
-358 DMNLSNG
+358 DMRLSNG
-365 TYKVLITVSEQF
+365 TYKVLITVSEEF
-377 TFGESGVENAVD
+377 IFGETGVEDAVEWD
-389 WEFSDLLVPESHTFD
+389 FSDLLVPESHTFD
-404 VSEFDIDA
+404 VTQFTIEA
-412 IFEFII
+412 IFEFIT

-507 KEWGTIKYKD
+507 KEWGTIKF
-517 GQKLDGSTFNL
+517 GAVEKLDGPTFNL

-556 GWCADDSQDP
+556 GWCADDDQES

-572 LFYPIRITGGDSLGM
+572 LFYPIRITGGDILGM
-587 RTSTANVAGST
+587 RTSTTTVAGSAN
-598 SYIIP
+598 YIIP

-609 SSDAQ
+609 SVDAQ
-614 TLNFES
+614 TLNFKS
-620 ELDEYNNIELENT
+620 EPDEYNNVELENT

>member
-63 HYYNSDIVNAD
+63 HYYNSDVVSPTN
-74 NTLISDFDARKRRD
+74 NLISDFDARKRRD

-121 FFGDTVNLSTLLG
+121 FFGNTVNLNTLLG

-141 DTELEDYD
+141 DTELESYD
-149 QTYST
+149 QIYST
-154 TQLRNKLV
+154 SQLRSKLI
-162 SSISDVIVPL
+162 SPISDVIVPL

-182 ASDPSAY
+182 SSDPSDFS
-189 NGSTNLDPE
+189 GIVNLDPE
-198 ASTTLGKK
+198 ASGTLGKK
-206 IDNVHYNASGLQG
+206 IDNVHYNASALQG
-219 LLLTELKYALRVHK
+219 LLLTELKYALRVDA
-233 IIEAIESKYTTET
+233 IIQAIQSKYKLT
-246 SRLKFSD
+246 FSN
-253 DFFNTTNEPYYNLFL
+253 DFFNSTNEPYYNLFM

-279 PVSLPSYSEFVE
+279 PVSLPTYSKFVE

-298 TNVSAQGQNITVTG
+298 TNVIAQGQDLIVTG
-312 HTLDSKLVTTLTVRP
+312 HTTNNKLITTLTVKP
-327 NSGFAGTYNV
+327 NSGYAGTYNV

-350 ATNSDLIL
+350 VTNSDLQL

-365 TYKVLITVSEQF
+365 TYKVLITVSEEF
-377 TFGESGVENAVD
+377 IFGETGVENAVE

-404 VSEFDIDA
+404 VTQFTIQA
-412 IFEFII
+412 IFEFIT

-450 KVQTLDDFYSTG
+450 KIQTLDSFY
-462 LEYDITDYVDITKS
+462 LEGVEYNISDYVDTTKS
-476 QINTSL
+476 QINSSL

-507 KEWGTIKYKD
+507 KEWGTIKYND
-517 GQKLDGSTFNL
+517 NESLDGSTFNL
-528 SVPFEHMK
+528 SVPFGHMK
-536 FEKLYD
+536 FERLFD
-542 LNDSSGATPTDIQW
+542 LEDDSGATQSSIQW
-556 GWCADDSQDP
+556 GWCADDNQDS

-572 LFYPIRITGGDSLGM
+572 LFYPIRITSGDSLGM

-603 ANTTDL
+603 SNTTDL

-620 ELDEYNNIELENT
+620 ELDEYNNAELENT

-653 TKISAF
+653 TKVSAF

-671 DRLIINEKKYKI
+671 DRLIINERKYKI

-693 KSEIELLNDF
+693 RSEIELLNDF

>member
-63 HYYNSDIVNAD
+63 HYYNSDVVSPTN
-74 NTLISDFDARKRRD
+74 NLLSDFDARIRRD

-108 DMKNNKPY
+108 DMKNSKPY

-121 FFGDTVNLSTLLG
+121 FFGNTVNLNTLLG

-141 DTELEDYD
+141 DTELESYD

-154 TQLRNKLV
+154 SQLRSKL
-162 SSISDVIVPL
+162 ISTIGDVIVPL

-182 ASDPSAY
+182 SSDPAAY

-219 LLLTELKYALRVHK
+219 LLLTELKYALRVDA
-233 IIEAIESKYTTET
+233 IIQAIQSKYSLT
-246 SRLKFSD
+246 FSD
-253 DFFNTTNEPYYNLFL
+253 DFFNSTNEPYYNLFM

-279 PVSLPSYSEFVE
+279 PVSLPTYSKFVE

-298 TNVSAQGQNITVTG
+298 TNVSAQGQDLIVTG
-312 HTLDSKLVTTLTVRP
+312 HTTTNKLITTLTVKP
-327 NSGFAGTYNV
+327 NSGYTGTYNV

-350 ATNSDLIL
+350 VTNSDLQL
-358 DMNLSNG
+358 NMNLSNG
-365 TYKVLITVSEQF
+365 TYKVLITVSEEF
-377 TFGESGVENAVD
+377 IFGETGVENAVE

-404 VSEFDIDA
+404 VTQFTIQA
-412 IFEFII
+412 IFEFIT

-444 EDDGTI
+444 EDDDTI
-450 KVQTLDDFYSTG
+450 KIQTLDSFY
-462 LEYDITDYVDITKS
+462 LEGVEHDISDYVDTTKS
-476 QINTSL
+476 QINSSL

-507 KEWGTIKYKD
+507 KEWGTIKYND
-517 GQKLDGSTFNL
+517 DQSLDGSTFNL
-528 SVPFEHMK
+528 SVPFGHMK
-536 FEKLYD
+536 FERLFD
-542 LNDSSGATPTDIQW
+542 LDDDSGATQSDIQW
-556 GWCADDSQDP
+556 GWCADDNQDS

-598 SYIIP
+598 NYIIP
-603 ANTTDL
+603 SNTTDL

-620 ELDEYNNIELENT
+620 ELDEYNNIELKNT

-653 TKISAF
+653 TKVSAF

-671 DRLIINEKKYKI
+671 DRLIINERKYKI

>member
-1 MFTIQL
+1 
-7 FILDNDGSHKRV
+7 
-19 DMFKDES
+19 MFKDES

-63 HYYNSDIVNAD
+63 HYYNSDLVSPTN
-74 NTLISDFDARKRRD
+74 NLISDFDARKRRD

-121 FFGDTVNLSTLLG
+121 FFGNTVNLNTLLG

-141 DTELEDYD
+141 DTELESYD

-154 TQLRNKLV
+154 SQLRSKL
-162 SSISDVIVPL
+162 ISPIADVIVPL

-182 ASDPSAY
+182 SSDPSAY

-198 ASTTLGKK
+198 ASGTLGKK
-206 IDNVHYNASGLQG
+206 IDNAHYNSSGLQG
-219 LLLTELKYALRVHK
+219 LLLTELKYALRVDA
-233 IIEAIESKYTTET
+233 IIQAIQSKYELT
-246 SRLKFSD
+246 FSN
-253 DFFNTTNEPYYNLFL
+253 DFFNSTNEPYYNLFM

-279 PVSLPSYSEFVE
+279 PVSLPTYSKFVE

-298 TNVSAQGQNITVTG
+298 TNVSAQGQDIIVTG
-312 HTLDSKLVTTLTVRP
+312 HTTSNKLITTLTIKP
-327 NSGFAGTYNV
+327 NSGYTGTYNV

-350 ATNSDLIL
+350 ATNSDLLL

-365 TYKVLITVSEQF
+365 TYKVLITVSEEF
-377 TFGESGVENAVD
+377 IFGETGVENAVE

-404 VSEFDIDA
+404 VTQFTIQA
-412 IFEFII
+412 IFEFIT

-450 KVQTLDDFYSTG
+450 KVQTLDSFY
-462 LEYDITDYVDITKS
+462 LEGVEHDISDYVDTTKS
-476 QINTSL
+476 QINSSL

-507 KEWGTIKYKD
+507 KEWGTIKYND
-517 GQKLDGSTFNL
+517 NESLDGSTFDL
-528 SVPFEHMK
+528 SVPFGHMK
-536 FEKLYD
+536 FERLFD
-542 LNDSSGATPTDIQW
+542 LEDDSGATQSDIQW
-556 GWCADDSQDP
+556 GWCADDNQDS
-566 FIGKPI
+566 FIGEPI

-598 SYIIP
+598 NYIIP
-603 ANTTDL
+603 SNTTDL

-633 LFETYY
+633 LFNTYY

-671 DRLIINEKKYKI
+671 DRLIINERKYKI

-693 KSEIELLNDF
+693 RSEIELLNDF

>member
-41 VFTDFTKT
+41 VFTDFTRT

-63 HYYNSDIVNAD
+63 HYYNSDIVNSD
-74 NTLISDFDARKRRD
+74 NNLISDFDARKRRD

-108 DMKNNKPY
+108 DMKNGKPY

-121 FFGDTVNLSTLLG
+121 FFGNTVNLNTLIG
-134 DDDLSNL
+134 EDDLSNL
-141 DTELEDYD
+141 GEELDSYN
-149 QTYST
+149 QVYTT
-154 TQLRNKLV
+154 TQIRSKLIG
-162 SSISDVIVPL
+162 SIGDIIVPL

-182 ASDPSAY
+182 SSDPAAFT
-189 NGSTNLDPE
+189 GSTNLDPE
-198 ASTTLGKK
+198 ASQTLGKRM
-206 IDNVHYNASGLQG
+206 DNVHYNNSGLQG
-219 LLLTELKYALRVHK
+219 VLLTELKYALRVD
-233 IIEAIESKYTTET
+233 AIMQAIQRKYNLT
-246 SRLKFSD
+246 FSD
-253 DFFNTTNEPYYNLFL
+253 DFFNSTNDAYYNLFL
-268 WLHRKKGGIED
+268 WLHRKKGALQD
-279 PVSLPSYSEFVE
+279 PVELPSYSEYVN
-291 FGLDTTM
+291 FGTDDTM
-298 TNVSAQGQNITVTG
+298 ANVLSLGNEISVVG
-312 HTLDSKLVTTLTVRP
+312 HSDGTKLPTTLTIKP
-327 NSGFAGTYNV
+327 NSGSTGSYKAEII
-337 LVTKDGNDFASGS
+337 KDGVTIAEGTQSG
-350 ATNSDLIL
+350 ATHLSINA
-358 DMNLSNG
+358 NLSNG
-365 TYKVLITVSEQF
+365 NYKVLLTVSEEF
-377 TFGESGVENAVD
+377 IFGNDSSNPQVNGVE
-389 WEFSDLLVPESHTFD
+389 WEMNDLLVPETHTFN
-404 VSEFDIDA
+404 VSEFTIEEDFD
-412 IFEFII
+412 FII
-418 SREIPEM
+418 YKEIPEI
-425 KVIDFLTGIF
+425 KTIDFLTGMF

-450 KVQTLDDFYSTG
+450 KIQTLDDFYSSG
-462 LEYDITDYVDITKS
+462 VEYDITDYVDINQS

-482 PYKQIDFRFEGRET
+482 PYKQIDLRFEGRET
-496 FFAATHEQLFN
+496 FFSATHEQLFN
-507 KEWGTIKYKD
+507 REWGTEEYND
-517 GQKLDGSTFNL
+517 QESLDGPTFNL

-542 LNDSSGATPTDIQW
+542 LQDVSGATETDIQW
-556 GWCADDSQDP
+556 GWCVDDNQES

-572 LFYPIRITGGDSLGM
+572 LFYPIKITSGENLGM
-587 RTSTANVAGST
+587 RTDVGNLTTSST
-598 SYIIP
+598 YIIP
-603 ANTTDL
+603 SNTTDL
-609 SSDAQ
+609 SVNAQ
-614 TLNFES
+614 TLNFRS
-620 ELDEYNNIELENT
+620 ELDEYNNEELVNT
-633 LFETYY
+633 LFNSYY

>member
-7 FILDNDGSHKRV
+7 FILDNDGSDKRV

-41 VFTDFTKT
+41 VFTDFTRT

-63 HYYNSDIVNAD
+63 HYYNSDIVNSD
-74 NTLISDFDARKRRD
+74 NNLISDFDARKRRD

-108 DMKNNKPY
+108 DMKNGKPY

-121 FFGDTVNLSTLLG
+121 FFGNTVNLNTLIG
-134 DDDLSNL
+134 EDDLSNL
-141 DTELEDYD
+141 GEELDSYN
-149 QTYST
+149 QVYTT
-154 TQLRNKLV
+154 TQIRSKLIG
-162 SSISDVIVPL
+162 SIDDIIVPL

-182 ASDPSAY
+182 SSDPAAFTGFS
-189 NGSTNLDPE
+189 NLDPE
-198 ASTTLGKK
+198 ASQTLGKRM
-206 IDNVHYNASGLQG
+206 DNVHYNNSGLQG
-219 LLLTELKYALRVHK
+219 VLLTELKYALRVD
-233 IIEAIESKYTTET
+233 AIMQAIQRKYNLT
-246 SRLKFSD
+246 FSD
-253 DFFNTTNEPYYNLFL
+253 DFFNSTNDAYYNLFL
-268 WLHRKKGGIED
+268 WLHRKKGALQD
-279 PVSLPSYSEFVE
+279 PVELPSYSEYVNFGTDDTMANVLSLGNEVFV
-291 FGLDTTM
+291 
-298 TNVSAQGQNITVTG
+298 VG
-312 HTLDSKLVTTLTVRP
+312 HSDGTKLPTTLTVKP
-327 NSGFAGTYNV
+327 NSGSTGSYKAEII
-337 LVTKDGNDFASGS
+337 KDGVTIAEGTQSG
-350 ATNSDLIL
+350 ATHLSIDV
-358 DMNLSNG
+358 NLANG
-365 TYKVLITVSEQF
+365 NYKVLLTVSEEF
-377 TFGESGVENAVD
+377 IFGNDSSNPQVNAVE
-389 WEFSDLLVPESHTFD
+389 WEMNDLLVPETHTFN
-404 VSEFDIDA
+404 VSEFTIEEDFD
-412 IFEFII
+412 FII
-418 SREIPEM
+418 YKEIPEI
-425 KVIDFLTGIF
+425 KIIDFLTGMF

-450 KVQTLDDFYSTG
+450 KIQTLDDFYSSG
-462 LEYDITDYVDITKS
+462 VEYDITDYVDINQS

-482 PYKQIDFRFEGRET
+482 PYKQIDLRFEGRET

-507 KEWGTIKYKD
+507 REWGTEEYND
-517 GQKLDGSTFNL
+517 QESLDGPTFNL

-542 LNDSSGATPTDIQW
+542 LQDVSGATETDIQW
-556 GWCADDSQDP
+556 GWCVDDNQES

-572 LFYPIRITGGDSLGM
+572 LFYPIKITSGENLGM
-587 RTSTANVAGST
+587 RTDVGNLTTSST
-598 SYIIP
+598 YIIP
-603 ANTTDL
+603 SNTTDL
-609 SSDAQ
+609 SVNAQ
-614 TLNFES
+614 TLNFRS
-620 ELDEYNNIELENT
+620 ELDEYNNEELVNT
-633 LFETYY
+633 LFNSYY

-671 DRLIINEKKYKI
+671 DRLIINQKKYKI

>member
-63 HYYNSDIVNAD
+63 HYYNSDIVDAD
-74 NTLISDFDARKRRD
+74 NNLISDFDARKRRD

-154 TQLRNKLV
+154 TQLRSKLV
-162 SSISDVIVPL
+162 GSIGDVIVPL

-189 NGSTNLDPE
+189 NGIVNLDPE
-198 ASTTLGKK
+198 GSETLGKR

-233 IIEAIESKYTTET
+233 IIEAIESKYSLT
-246 SRLKFSD
+246 FSD

-268 WLHRKKGGIED
+268 WLHRKKGDIED

-291 FGLDTTM
+291 FGLDNTM
-298 TNVSAQGQNITVTG
+298 TNVSADGQNITVTG
-312 HTLDSKLVTTLTVRP
+312 HVLDNKLITTLTVRP

-350 ATNSDLIL
+350 ATNADLIL
-358 DMNLSNG
+358 DMKLSNG

-389 WEFSDLLVPESHTFD
+389 WEFADLLVPESHTFD

-482 PYKQIDFRFEGRET
+482 QYKQIDFRFEGRET

-507 KEWGTIKYKD
+507 KEWGTIKYND
-517 GQKLDGSTFNL
+517 NQKLDGSTFNL

-542 LNDSSGATPTDIQW
+542 LNDSSGATDTDIQW
-556 GWCADDSQDP
+556 GWCADDNQEP

-572 LFYPIRITGGDSLGM
+572 LFYPIRITGGDTLGM
-587 RTSTANVAGST
+587 RTSTTTVAGSAN
-598 SYIIP
+598 YIIP

-609 SSDAQ
+609 SVDAQ

-620 ELDEYNNIELENT
+620 ELDEYNNVELENT

>member
-63 HYYNSDIVNAD
+63 HYYNSDIVDAD
-74 NTLISDFDARKRRD
+74 NNLISDFDARKRRD

-141 DTELEDYD
+141 DKELEDYN

-154 TQLRNKLV
+154 TQLRSKLV
-162 SSISDVIVPL
+162 GSIGDVITPL

-233 IIEAIESKYTTET
+233 IIEAIESKYNLT
-246 SRLKFSD
+246 FSN

-268 WLHRKKGGIED
+268 WLHRKKGDIED

-291 FGLDTTM
+291 FGLDNTM
-298 TNVSAQGQNITVTG
+298 TNVSADGQNITVTG

-350 ATNSDLIL
+350 ATNADLQL

-389 WEFSDLLVPESHTFD
+389 WAFADLLAVETHTFD

-507 KEWGTIKYKD
+507 KEWGTIKF
-517 GQKLDGSTFNL
+517 GAVEKLDGPTFNL

-556 GWCADDSQDP
+556 GWCADDDQES

-572 LFYPIRITGGDSLGM
+572 LFYPIRITGGDILGM
-587 RTSTANVAGST
+587 RTSTTTVAGSAN
-598 SYIIP
+598 YIIP

-609 SSDAQ
+609 SVDAQ

>member
-63 HYYNSDIVNAD
+63 HYYNSDVVSPTN
-74 NTLISDFDARKRRD
+74 NLISDFDARKRRD

-121 FFGDTVNLSTLLG
+121 FFGNTVNLNTLLG

-141 DTELEDYD
+141 DTELESYD

-154 TQLRNKLV
+154 SQLRSKLI
-162 SSISDVIVPL
+162 SPISDVIVPL

-182 ASDPSAY
+182 SSDPSDFSGIV
-189 NGSTNLDPE
+189 NIDPE
-198 ASTTLGKK
+198 ASGTLGKK
-206 IDNVHYNASGLQG
+206 IDNVHYNASALQG
-219 LLLTELKYALRVHK
+219 LLLTELKYALRVDA
-233 IIEAIESKYTTET
+233 IIQAIQSKYKLT
-246 SRLKFSD
+246 FSN
-253 DFFNTTNEPYYNLFL
+253 DFFNSTNEPYYNLFM

-279 PVSLPSYSEFVE
+279 PVSLPTYSKFVE

-298 TNVSAQGQNITVTG
+298 TNVSAQGQDLIVTG
-312 HTLDSKLVTTLTVRP
+312 HTTTNKLITTLTVKP
-327 NSGFAGTYNV
+327 NSGYAGTYNV

-350 ATNSDLIL
+350 VTNSDLQL

-365 TYKVLITVSEQF
+365 TYKVLITVSEEF
-377 TFGESGVENAVD
+377 IFGETGVENAVE

-404 VSEFDIDA
+404 VTQFTIQA
-412 IFEFII
+412 IFEFIT

-450 KVQTLDDFYSTG
+450 KIQTLDSFY
-462 LEYDITDYVDITKS
+462 LEGVEYNISDYVDTTKS
-476 QINTSL
+476 QINSSL

-507 KEWGTIKYKD
+507 KEWGTIKYND
-517 GQKLDGSTFNL
+517 DESLDGSTFDL
-528 SVPFEHMK
+528 SVPFGHMK
-536 FEKLYD
+536 FERLFD
-542 LNDSSGATPTDIQW
+542 LEDDSGATQSSIQW
-556 GWCADDSQDP
+556 GWCADDNQDS
-566 FIGKPI
+566 FIGEPI
-572 LFYPIRITGGDSLGM
+572 LFYPIRITSGDNLGM

-603 ANTTDL
+603 SNTTDL

-633 LFETYY
+633 LFNTYY

-653 TKISAF
+653 TKVSAF

-671 DRLIINEKKYKI
+671 DRLIINERKYKI

-693 KSEIELLNDF
+693 RSEIELLNDF

>member
-7 FILDNDGSHKRV
+7 FILDNDGSHKRI

-63 HYYNSDIVNAD
+63 HYYNSDIVDAD
-74 NTLISDFDARKRRD
+74 NNLISDFDARKRRD

-108 DMKNNKPY
+108 DMKNSKPY

-141 DTELEDYD
+141 DTELEDYN

-233 IIEAIESKYTTET
+233 IIEAIESKYSLT
-246 SRLKFSD
+246 FSD

-291 FGLDTTM
+291 FGLDNTM
-298 TNVSAQGQNITVTG
+298 TNVSADGQNITVTG
-312 HTLDSKLVTTLTVRP
+312 HVLDSKLITTLTVRP

-358 DMNLSNG
+358 DMKLSNG

-389 WEFSDLLVPESHTFD
+389 WSFADLLAVETHTFD

-507 KEWGTIKYKD
+507 KEWGTIKYND
-517 GQKLDGSTFNL
+517 NQKLDGSTFNL
-528 SVPFEHMK
+528 SVPFGHMK

-542 LNDSSGATPTDIQW
+542 LNDSSGATDTDIQW
-556 GWCADDSQDP
+556 GWCADDNQES

-572 LFYPIRITGGDSLGM
+572 LFYPIRITGGDILGM
-587 RTSTANVAGST
+587 RTSTTTVAGSAN
-598 SYIIP
+598 YIIP

-609 SSDAQ
+609 SVDAQ

-620 ELDEYNNIELENT
+620 ELDEYNNVELENT

>member
-63 HYYNSDIVNAD
+63 HYYNSDVVSPTN
-74 NTLISDFDARKRRD
+74 NLLSDFDARIRRD

-108 DMKNNKPY
+108 DMKNSKPY

-121 FFGDTVNLSTLLG
+121 FFGNTVNLNTLLG

-141 DTELEDYD
+141 DTELESYD

-154 TQLRNKLV
+154 SQLRSKL
-162 SSISDVIVPL
+162 ISTIGDVIVPL

-182 ASDPSAY
+182 SSDPAAY

-219 LLLTELKYALRVHK
+219 LLLTELKYALRVDA
-233 IIEAIESKYTTET
+233 IIQAIQSKYSLT
-246 SRLKFSD
+246 FSD
-253 DFFNTTNEPYYNLFL
+253 DFFNSTNEPYYNLFM
-268 WLHRKKGGIED
+268 WLHRKKGGVED
-279 PVSLPSYSEFVE
+279 PVSLPTYSKFVE

-298 TNVSAQGQNITVTG
+298 TNVSAQGQDLIVTG
-312 HTLDSKLVTTLTVRP
+312 HTTTNKLITTLTVKP
-327 NSGFAGTYNV
+327 NSGYTGTYNV

-350 ATNSDLIL
+350 VTNSDLQL
-358 DMNLSNG
+358 NMNLSNG
-365 TYKVLITVSEQF
+365 TYKVLITVSEEF
-377 TFGESGVENAVD
+377 IFGETGVENAVE

-404 VSEFDIDA
+404 VTQFTIQA
-412 IFEFII
+412 IFEFIT

-444 EDDGTI
+444 EDDDTI
-450 KVQTLDDFYSTG
+450 KIQTLDSFY
-462 LEYDITDYVDITKS
+462 LEGVEHDISDYVDTTKS
-476 QINTSL
+476 QINSSL

-507 KEWGTIKYKD
+507 KEWGTIKYND
-517 GQKLDGSTFNL
+517 DQSLDGSTFNL
-528 SVPFEHMK
+528 SVPFGHMK
-536 FEKLYD
+536 FERLFD
-542 LNDSSGATPTDIQW
+542 LDDDSGATQSDIQW
-556 GWCADDSQDP
+556 GWCADDNQDS

-598 SYIIP
+598 NYIIP
-603 ANTTDL
+603 SNTTDL

-620 ELDEYNNIELENT
+620 ELDEYNNIELKNT

-653 TKISAF
+653 TKVSAF

-671 DRLIINEKKYKI
+671 DRLIINERKYKI